1 MITRMAQVAAV
12 LAGWLAVLVL
22 VTRFASAAPA
32 VVVVLFPG
40 EGLLAH
46 LPQGT
51 AITGRSAAGV
61 TVRSD
66 DPDLVAQLYQAG
78 AWLVLPAGLAGCLA
92 LPAT

>member
-22 VTRFASAAPA
+22 VTRFASAAP

-61 TVRSD
+61 TLRSD